1 MRFMFDYYFMIP
13 LFTFMIITCL
23 QMFLKI
29 DDFTHVLQRSLQ
41 VSQIISKISYF
52 LCIPLRQ
59 TGIFSS
65 VSISGFHCKSENVCY
80 TSKLLVSV
88 IIIIIG
94 FLLMSGGE
102 SKNPEI
108 FSNEI
113 YNFRRIRLAPL
124 VVILG
129 FTICII
135 TILKKS
141 KN

>member
-1 MRFMFDYYFMIP
+1 MEKDF
-13 LFTFMIITCL
+13 LFNKRRYRLLF
-23 QMFLKI
+23 
-29 DDFTHVLQRSLQ
+29 
-41 VSQIISKISYF
+41 ISA
-52 LCIPLRQ
+52 
-59 TGIFSS
+59 
-65 VSISGFHCKSENVCY
+65 
-80 TSKLLVSV
+80 

-102 SKNPEI
+102 SNNPEI

-129 FTICII
+129 FTLCII

>member
-1 MRFMFDYYFMIP
+1 MKKDF
-13 LFTFMIITCL
+13 LFN
-23 QMFLKI
+23 K
-29 DDFTHVLQRSLQ
+29 RR
-41 VSQIISKISYF
+41 Y
-52 LCIPLRQ
+52 R
-59 TGIFSS
+59 
-65 VSISGFHCKSENVCY
+65 
-80 TSKLLVSV
+80 LLFISV

-102 SKNPEI
+102 SNNPEI

-129 FTICII
+129 FTFCII

>member
-1 MRFMFDYYFMIP
+1 MKKDF
-13 LFTFMIITCL
+13 LFNKRRYRLLF
-23 QMFLKI
+23 
-29 DDFTHVLQRSLQ
+29 
-41 VSQIISKISYF
+41 ISA
-52 LCIPLRQ
+52 
-59 TGIFSS
+59 
-65 VSISGFHCKSENVCY
+65 
-80 TSKLLVSV
+80 

-102 SKNPEI
+102 SNNPEI

-113 YNFRRIRLAPL
+113 YSFRRIRLAPL

>member
-1 MRFMFDYYFMIP
+1 MKKDF
-13 LFTFMIITCL
+13 LFN
-23 QMFLKI
+23 KI
-29 DDFTHVLQRSLQ
+29 R
-41 VSQIISKISYF
+41 Y
-52 LCIPLRQ
+52 R
-59 TGIFSS
+59 
-65 VSISGFHCKSENVCY
+65 
-80 TSKLLVSV
+80 LLFISV
-88 IIIIIG
+88 IIITIG

-102 SKNPEI
+102 SNNPEI

-129 FTICII
+129 FTLCII